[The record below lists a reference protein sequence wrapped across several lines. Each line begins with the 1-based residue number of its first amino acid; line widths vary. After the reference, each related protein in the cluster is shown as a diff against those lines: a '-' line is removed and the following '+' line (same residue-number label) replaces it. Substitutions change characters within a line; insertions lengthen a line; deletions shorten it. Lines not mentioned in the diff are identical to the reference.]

1 MRTGCVGG
9 SGAHLGGGYRTEE
22 REDRGSHRHLPPLFP
37 PPPFPPFLE
46 LQLPTPSCGL
56 RLTHVL
62 SFPLPRSLGHS
73 REKLRYE
80 MHPAWF
86 DGSLGPPVRIRQMIS
101 LPKPRFLGV
110 MKRKQAS
117 DGSLYVSM
125 ACHWPLKTHTAR
137 SFSGYG
143 SPYPSSLTLPTLP
156 TPEGTQCLGSGLLT
170 QRGFWN
176 RTSGAAA
183 SRTGRAQEQPQ
194 DGLCPC
200 SSGDGCSLLSEVA
213 LELC

>member
-9 SGAHLGGGYRTEE
+9 SGALLGGGYRTEE
-22 REDRGSHRHLPPLFP
+22 REDRGSHRHLPPLLP

-46 LQLPTPSCGL
+46 IQLPTPSCGL

-101 LPKPRFLGV
+101 LPKPQFPWGDEEETGFTWVIICLHGLSLASQNSHQV
-110 MKRKQAS
+110 LLWLWKPLPVVPDSPHSPHPQKEHSAWDQA
-117 DGSLYVSM
+117 
-125 ACHWPLKTHTAR
+125 C
-137 SFSGYG
+137 
-143 SPYPSSLTLPTLP
+143 
-156 TPEGTQCLGSGLLT
+156 
-170 QRGFWN
+170 
-176 RTSGAAA
+176 
-183 SRTGRAQEQPQ
+183 
-194 DGLCPC
+194 
-200 SSGDGCSLLSEVA
+200 
-213 LELC
+213 